1 MSKQDSPGVVR
12 INNWTSEGGWP
23 PMRRSGISSLGIFLI
38 VVGVLLAAGDF
49 FPEAR
54 IGASAFFIG
63 VGVVLIVIGMRDHSS
78 LALYA
83 GVFVTAIALANLVTG
98 TGSVHGPG
106 WDVLFVGIGF
116 TAVALIR
123 SSAGRRWSW
132 LLGLSLVL
140 VVWGGAEIAASNLN
154 FSADRLFVPLLIVLL
169 GLFFVT
175 RSMRARGR

>member
-1 MSKQDSPGVVR
+1 MSNQDPHGVVR
-12 INNWTSEGGWP
+12 VNNWTYEGGWP
-23 PMRRSGISSLGIFLI
+23 PKRRSGISSLGLFLI

-54 IGASAFFIG
+54 IGASAFFMG
-63 VGVVLIVIGMRDHSS
+63 VGVVLIVIGMRDHNS

-98 TGSVHGPG
+98 TGSVQGPG
-106 WDVLFVGIGF
+106 WGILFVGIGF
-116 TAVALIR
+116 VAVALIR
-123 SSAGRRWSW
+123 SSAGKRWSW

-140 VVWGGAEIAASNLN
+140 VLWGGAEIAASNWKL
-154 FSADRLFVPLLIVLL
+154 SSDRIFVPVLIVLL